1 MAVFVFKLQS
11 LLDLRAR
18 EEQSA
23 QRDLALLMREKA
35 EIDERL
41 RRHQM
46 AIDDGKRAL
55 REDLV
60 GMVDVRR
67 LRVQTHAA
75 FGVMRD
81 AQAAAIALAMPN
93 IEFGARKA
101 VLGNLSCG
109 RARSRASA
117 RTSPSQYSCSSSRL
131 PSAHHWMATNPLAVL
146 VGMAFS
152 LSSASSLYHIS
163 VASRSLEKQSCA
175 LAMCRWYRRL
185 SPR

>member
-46 AIDDGKRAL
+46 AIDDGKQAL

-81 AQAAAIALAMPN
+81 AQAAAIALA
-93 IEFGARKA
+93 GLARKIEQARVLHQAARAKRRA
-101 VLGNLSCG
+101 VEMLKEKRHAEWLREQDRREVALLDELVIAASY
-109 RARSRASA
+109 ARKE
-117 RTSPSQYSCSSSRL
+117 
-131 PSAHHWMATNPLAVL
+131 WM
-146 VGMAFS
+146 S
-152 LSSASSLYHIS
+152 
-163 VASRSLEKQSCA
+163 
-175 LAMCRWYRRL
+175 
-185 SPR
+185 

>member
-18 EEQSA
+18 EEESA
-23 QRDLALLMREKA
+23 QRDLALLVREKA

-60 GMVDVRR
+60 GNVDVRR
-67 LRVQTHAA
+67 LRLQTHAA

-81 AQAAAIALAMPN
+81 AQAAAIALA
-93 IEFGARKA
+93 GLARKIEQARVLHQAARAKRRA
-101 VLGNLSCG
+101 VEMLKEKRHAEWLREQDRREVALLDELVITASY
-109 RARSRASA
+109 ARKDW
-117 RTSPSQYSCSSSRL
+117 TS
-131 PSAHHWMATNPLAVL
+131 
-146 VGMAFS
+146 
-152 LSSASSLYHIS
+152 
-163 VASRSLEKQSCA
+163 
-175 LAMCRWYRRL
+175 
-185 SPR
+185 

>member
-81 AQAAAIALAMPN
+81 AQAAAIALA
-93 IEFGARKA
+93 GLARKIEQARVLHQAARAKRRA
-101 VLGNLSCG
+101 VEMLKEKRHAEWLREQDRREVALLDELVIAASY
-109 RARSRASA
+109 ARKE
-117 RTSPSQYSCSSSRL
+117 
-131 PSAHHWMATNPLAVL
+131 WM
-146 VGMAFS
+146 S
-152 LSSASSLYHIS
+152 
-163 VASRSLEKQSCA
+163 
-175 LAMCRWYRRL
+175 
-185 SPR
+185 

>member
-18 EEQSA
+18 EEESA
-23 QRDLALLMREKA
+23 QRDLALLVREKA

-60 GMVDVRR
+60 GNVDVRR
-67 LRVQTHAA
+67 LRLQTHAA

-81 AQAAAIALAMPN
+81 AQAAAIALA
-93 IEFGARKA
+93 GLARKIEQARILHQAARAKRRA
-101 VLGNLSCG
+101 VEMLKEKRHAEWLREQDRREVALLDELVITASY
-109 RARSRASA
+109 ARKDW
-117 RTSPSQYSCSSSRL
+117 TS
-131 PSAHHWMATNPLAVL
+131 
-146 VGMAFS
+146 
-152 LSSASSLYHIS
+152 
-163 VASRSLEKQSCA
+163 
-175 LAMCRWYRRL
+175 
-185 SPR
+185 